1 MSCSVRTRIS
11 AKNAAVAYNGN
22 VTNTRV
28 GDGVM
33 DGSLAVANIQIASLQ
48 NERDTLK
55 ESNATLNNNL
65 EDKERIIAMM
75 QEKMDMMQ
83 KAMDLMQEKIDALEG
98 R

>member
-1 MSCSVRTRIS
+1 
-11 AKNAAVAYNGN
+11 
-22 VTNTRV
+22 
-28 GDGVM
+28 M